1 MKSPV
6 SFGSRIACDRARLPF
21 LRAISGVTSD
31 DIPRQIHS
39 PCSDELITI
48 TRQCTIKSRQPMNI
62 DFLNF
67 LPVGKTISLRQNLFL
82 FFLFTS
88 SIPNQVLSRRE
99 CHGKSPSA
107 ITRTA

>member
-21 LRAISGVTSD
+21 LQAISGVTSD

-67 LPVGKTISLRQNLFL
+67 LPVGKTISLR
-82 FFLFTS
+82 
-88 SIPNQVLSRRE
+88 
-99 CHGKSPSA
+99 
-107 ITRTA
+107 

>member
-1 MKSPV
+1 MPSEMPSKRGVQRAELYTMGKPDGDQMKSPV

-21 LRAISGVTSD
+21 LQAISGVTSD

-67 LPVGKTISLRQNLFL
+67 LPVGKTISLR
-82 FFLFTS
+82 
-88 SIPNQVLSRRE
+88 
-99 CHGKSPSA
+99 
-107 ITRTA
+107 